1 MKKTTSISILA
12 LCASLM
18 LSCSLDKMPVDRLTA
33 EAVFEDSESF
43 LLWMNECYTM
53 FEGQKVILT
62 DADDFID
69 ADPCEAVCGER
80 SPYTESWDWSML
92 HHINYLLEHVK
103 ECTDADI
110 AREAA
115 AEARFFR
122 GMFYFE
128 MARKYGALPY
138 ITNTIGM
145 QNKELMYANPIPQD
159 YVIDAALID
168 LQDAADSLSADLS
181 PIPAKINRWVALGY
195 MARAALYEGTLLKYQ
210 GEAKEDY
217 EEYLQQAA
225 DACREIIASGKF
237 SVYKASGWTD
247 QDAYRNL
254 FTMETIPSSEA
265 LLLQLFDAKNIAFE
279 VPSDIISEKTGATRR
294 FINHYQLAD
303 GKSVSTR
310 SGWVNAG
317 FLTEYAGRDPRL
329 TQTILF
335 PGCKELSDNSDIR
348 NNMNSLTGY
357 QPVKFRRYADG
368 RSYNACFPIMRYPEI
383 LLMYAE
389 AKAELGTLTQEDV
402 DNTVNL
408 IRARVGMPEV
418 SMAAA
423 NAIPDAL
430 MKEYYPNVKG
440 KNQGIILEIRR
451 ERTIELAL
459 EGHRLWDMLRWHEGA
474 QLGNNKNPIYGIY
487 VSGTG
492 PIDLSGNG
500 SPDFEIYTTAP
511 TQTLVPAFKLGTE
524 IFLSNDSFGYVTPY
538 AKRHLPEDPWDEDCD
553 YLWPIPA
560 SELAIPGSKLTQN
573 SGYYY

>member
-1 MKKTTSISILA
+1 MANMKKTTSISILA

-110 AREAA
+110 AREAT

-237 SVYKASGWTD
+237 SLCSEPSDFFKTAKTDESIFEFIFSSSDKLPSYTYYLPAEKGGRLDYIPTPDLSRELLDPARGGKRAQLIEAKGDGVYVIAQYAK
-247 QDAYRNL
+247 QDG
-254 FTMETIPSSEA
+254 SSSIQSLRLAEQYLIRAEA
-265 LLLQLFDAKNIAFE
+265 LLKQSSPDISWNYHKSADTWFFSDSLFRAF
-279 VPSDIISEKTGATRR
+279 PQK
-294 FINHYQLAD
+294 
-303 GKSVSTR
+303 
-310 SGWVNAG
+310 
-317 FLTEYAGRDPRL
+317 
-329 TQTILF
+329 
-335 PGCKELSDNSDIR
+335 
-348 NNMNSLTGY
+348 M
-357 QPVKFRRYADG
+357 
-368 RSYNACFPIMRYPEI
+368 FPIFFP
-383 LLMYAE
+383 
-389 AKAELGTLTQEDV
+389 
-402 DNTVNL
+402 
-408 IRARVGMPEV
+408 
-418 SMAAA
+418 
-423 NAIPDAL
+423 
-430 MKEYYPNVKG
+430 
-440 KNQGIILEIRR
+440 
-451 ERTIELAL
+451 
-459 EGHRLWDMLRWHEGA
+459 
-474 QLGNNKNPIYGIY
+474 
-487 VSGTG
+487 
-492 PIDLSGNG
+492 
-500 SPDFEIYTTAP
+500 
-511 TQTLVPAFKLGTE
+511 
-524 IFLSNDSFGYVTPY
+524 
-538 AKRHLPEDPWDEDCD
+538 
-553 YLWPIPA
+553 
-560 SELAIPGSKLTQN
+560 
-573 SGYYY
+573 